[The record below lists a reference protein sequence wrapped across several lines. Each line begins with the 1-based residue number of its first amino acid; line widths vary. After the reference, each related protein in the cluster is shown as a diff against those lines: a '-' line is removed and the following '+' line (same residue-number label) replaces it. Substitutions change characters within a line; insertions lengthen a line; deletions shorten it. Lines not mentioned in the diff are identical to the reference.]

1 MKNIIVTNNH
11 LVRDKFDGLF
21 QIEFVEGL
29 DYIKVLSLVRDRL
42 HIGHQLL
49 THPLSGSIKP
59 NETPYKSVIISG
71 KTAELDQS
79 GLIIVEESIVTASK
93 FIENKPTPNWP
104 ESILDDFRVI
114 DLSLMENVIERLGH
128 R

>member
-11 LVRDKFDGLF
+11 LVRDKFHELF
-21 QIEFVEGL
+21 QVEFIEGL
-29 DYIKVLSLVRDRL
+29 DYLKVMFVVRDKL
-42 HIGHQLL
+42 HMGHQLL

-59 NETPYKSVIISG
+59 NETPYKSIIISG
-71 KTAELDQS
+71 KKGELDQS
-79 GLIIVEESIVTASK
+79 GLIIVEESIVTATK
-93 FIENKPTPNWP
+93 FIENKSTPNWP